1 MLILLAYILTGI
13 IAGITAG
20 LLGLGGGAIIVP
32 ILYAI
37 FQSQEL
43 ALSSTMQLAVGTSLA
58 TIVFTAISS
67 GLSHHRLGNV
77 QMKTALYLA
86 PGIVIGALLGAAIA
100 DMVSTDFLKRA
111 FGIFEILV
119 AIQIGLGFKPAAHR
133 TLPSPKGLAASGGVI
148 GTISSL
154 MGIGGGSITVPFL
167 LWCNVSM
174 REAVGTSAACGL
186 PIAIAGVIGFIIAG
200 LNNAGLPEWSVGYV
214 YLPAMICII
223 STSVFFAPIGAKL
236 AHRLPIQTLKRIF
249 AIVLVLVGL
258 KMIF

>member
-32 ILYAI
+32 ILFAI
-37 FQSQEL
+37 FHSQEL

-67 GLSHHRLGNV
+67 SLSHHKLGNI
-77 QMKTALYLA
+77 QMKTVLYLA
-86 PGIVIGALLGAAIA
+86 PGIVLGAFLGAAIA
-100 DMVSTDFLKRA
+100 DSVSTDVLKRA

-133 TLPSPKGLAASGGVI
+133 TLPTPVGLSISGSVI

-154 MGIGGGSITVPFL
+154 MGIGGGSLTVPFL
-167 LWCNVSM
+167 LWCNVTM
-174 REAVGTSAACGL
+174 RKAVGTSAACGL

-200 LNNAGLPEWSVGYV
+200 LDNSGLPEWSVGYV
-214 YLPAMICII
+214 YLPALICII
-223 STSVFFAPIGAKL
+223 STSVFFAPIGARL
-236 AHRLPIQTLKRIF
+236 ADRLPIQTLKRIF
-249 AIVLVLVGL
+249 ALVLMLVGL